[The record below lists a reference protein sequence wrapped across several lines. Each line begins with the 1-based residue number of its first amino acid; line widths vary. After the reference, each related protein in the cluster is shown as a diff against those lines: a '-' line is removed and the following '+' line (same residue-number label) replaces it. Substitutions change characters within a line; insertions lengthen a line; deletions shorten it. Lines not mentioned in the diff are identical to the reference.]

1 MLKQYTETVIYIYI
15 KFAVDADFQTDS
27 VQEKKKNN
35 SMFSIHLKVELFKTY

>member
-27 VQEKKKNN
+27 VQRVFDFLLKEMLPKKTFQK
-35 SMFSIHLKVELFKTY
+35 